1 MSNRDDLKSRLEDLE
16 DVTSDEDRDQIEKSN
31 KWKVLQ
37 YLSGFLF
44 F

>member
-31 KWKVLQ
+31 K
-37 YLSGFLF
+37 
-44 F
+44 